1 MFIVCLVV
9 ETLCLLLTLFA
20 VVTNIR
26 LTSLYCKIYYSLG
39 FILPAYSS
47 WILVFIS
54 LERFIS
60 TAYSTSKLAKLIGNK
75 RLQMVSL
82 FFVLIFCICYYCI
95 DWLDYKLVYA
105 VLVNDSSYVYYD
117 SYVNGSISG
126 CYLDN
131 NLYNILE
138 YMNTF
143 YETLI
148 PFVLMVIQSALIIYS
163 MRVARQRISQ
173 SNSAIAKKRIQRDFE
188 FARTILL
195 LDLRFILFHLPH
207 NLATN
212 YITLFLLT
220 NPSVFL
226 QYLQNYLYY
235 FYKIGYAIN
244 FLVYLIFNKNFRAEF
259 IALVKQSG
267 NSKFWKT

>member
-1 MFIVCLVV
+1 MDYNLNVLGAISVLGIAGNLISLGIFTRKKFDKFNARDMFIVCLVV

-20 VVTNIR
+20 VVTNFR
-26 LTSLYCKIYYSLG
+26 LTSFYYKIYYSLG
-39 FILPAYSS
+39 YILPAYSS

-105 VLVNDSSYVYYD
+105 VLVNDISYVYYD

-143 YETLI
+143 YQTLI

-173 SNSAIAKKRIQRDFE
+173 SNSAIAKKRIQ
-188 FARTILL
+188 
-195 LDLRFILFHLPH
+195 
-207 NLATN
+207 
-212 YITLFLLT
+212 
-220 NPSVFL
+220 
-226 QYLQNYLYY
+226 
-235 FYKIGYAIN
+235 
-244 FLVYLIFNKNFRAEF
+244 
-259 IALVKQSG
+259 
-267 NSKFWKT
+267 